1 MDDSKGKY
9 KILIVD
15 DEPPIRRLLTIT
27 LEANGYKVL
36 EAEDGKNALLTA
48 SMHNPDIILLD
59 LGLPDESG
67 LQILQQLRQWSK
79 TPVIVLTVMDGE
91 ETKIL
96 ALDHGADDYVT
107 KPFNTG
113 ELLARIRVA
122 LRHSQKT
129 EESSL
134 FSSGHLSV
142 DLVARVVKV
151 EDEEI
156 KLTATEYALLALFIK
171 HSGRVLTHS
180 FIMKEIWE
188 NPYSDNAQILR
199 VHVGQL
205 RKKIEKNPAM
215 PELLI
220 TESGVGYRLK
230 NL

>member
-1 MDDSKGKY
+1 MEDRKGKY

-27 LEANGYKVL
+27 LEANEYKVF

-48 SMHNPDIILLD
+48 SMYSPDIILLD

-67 LQILQQLRQWSK
+67 LWVLRQFRQWSK
-79 TPVIVLTVMDGE
+79 TPIIVLTVMDDE
-91 ETKIL
+91 QTKIT
-96 ALDHGADDYVT
+96 ALDEGADDYVT

-122 LRHSQKT
+122 LRHSQRT

-134 FSSGHLSV
+134 FVSGHLSV
-142 DLVARVVKV
+142 DLIARVVKIG
-151 EDEEI
+151 DDEI
-156 KLTATEYALLALFIK
+156 KLTATEYALLALFVK

-188 NPYSDNAQILR
+188 NPYSDNTQILR

-230 NL
+230 NI